1 MAKSRKKAMQY
12 VAKFQKLID
21 NFDSVTC
28 AACDCMGRI
37 NGMYPSIHAESKP
50 VRMAGCAITAKT
62 VGGDIS
68 AVIYAIENAQ
78 PGDMVIVDSHGYH
91 NSAYWGE
98 NLCLSAI
105 NKGVVAAVM
114 DGACRD
120 IEEIRKLEFP
130 IYSIGTC
137 SNVGQIC
144 GYGSI
149 KVPITCA
156 GVQVDTYDV
165 VLIDGNGIAVVPYER
180 LEEVY
185 TKTKQMMETETN
197 VSDKLK
203 AGATIGQLID
213 IESLMKSTFNYQERA
228 LEE

>member
-1 MAKSRKKAMQY
+1 MGKNRERTMEY
-12 VAKFQKLID
+12 VEKFQKLID
-21 NFDSVTC
+21 AFDSVTC
-28 AACDCMGRI
+28 AACDCMGRV
-37 NGMYPSIHAESKP
+37 NGMYPTIHPESKP
-50 VRMAGCAITAKT
+50 VRMAGCALTAKT

-78 PGDMVIVDSHGYH
+78 KGDIIVIDSHGYL

-105 NKGVVAAVM
+105 NKGVSAAIM
-114 DGACRD
+114 EGACRD

-137 SNVGQIC
+137 CNVGQIS

-149 KVPITCA
+149 KVPISCG
-156 GVQVDTYDV
+156 GVQVNTYDV
-165 VLIDGNGIAVVPYER
+165 ILIDGNGIAVVPYDE
-180 LEEVY
+180 LENIY
-185 TKTKQMMETETN
+185 QKTKRMMETETN

-203 AGATIGQLID
+203 AGETIGHLID
-213 IESLMKSTFNYQERA
+213 IEKLMKSTFNYQERA
-228 LEE
+228 LDE

>member
-1 MAKSRKKAMQY
+1 MQY

-28 AACDCMGRI
+28 A
-37 NGMYPSIHAESKP
+37 
-50 VRMAGCAITAKT
+50 
-62 VGGDIS
+62 
-68 AVIYAIENAQ
+68 
-78 PGDMVIVDSHGYH
+78 
-91 NSAYWGE
+91 
-98 NLCLSAI
+98 
-105 NKGVVAAVM
+105 
-114 DGACRD
+114 
-120 IEEIRKLEFP
+120 
-130 IYSIGTC
+130 
-137 SNVGQIC
+137 
-144 GYGSI
+144 
-149 KVPITCA
+149 
-156 GVQVDTYDV
+156 GVQIDTYDV